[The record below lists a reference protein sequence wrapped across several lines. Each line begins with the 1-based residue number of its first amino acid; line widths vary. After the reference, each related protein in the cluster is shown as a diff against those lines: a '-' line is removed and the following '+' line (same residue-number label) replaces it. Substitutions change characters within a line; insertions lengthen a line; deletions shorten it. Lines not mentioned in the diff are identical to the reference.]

1 MYKHMIQF
9 LDRPDLYQKT
19 EAAFWDDEHIS
30 GEMLKAHLAPD
41 FEGASRK
48 LEFIQRSAA
57 WIGEIMPPAKYPRI
71 LDVGCGP
78 GLYTERF
85 AKMGY
90 GTTGMDLSRRSVQYA
105 RDSAASQGLDITYY
119 CQNYLAMELE

>member
-1 MYKHMIQF
+1 MMYKHMIQF

-57 WIGEIMPPAKYPRI
+57 WIGEI
-71 LDVGCGP
+71 
-78 GLYTERF
+78 
-85 AKMGY
+85 
-90 GTTGMDLSRRSVQYA
+90 A
-105 RDSAASQGLDITYY
+105 RTIWPWNWRKPLMR
-119 CQNYLAMELE
+119 L